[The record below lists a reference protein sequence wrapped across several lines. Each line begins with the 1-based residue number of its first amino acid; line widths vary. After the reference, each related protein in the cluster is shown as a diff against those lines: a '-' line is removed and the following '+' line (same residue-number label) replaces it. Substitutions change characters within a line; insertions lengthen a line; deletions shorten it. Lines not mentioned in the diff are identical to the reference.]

1 MPGAVIYLVDDDL
14 EFRSLVGEYLGSL
27 GYAVREFASAEGA
40 PEALE
45 AETASGPRLVLSD
58 TRMARM
64 TGFELAARLRRR
76 WPELPIVLMS
86 AFGTRQIEEE
96 ALANGATAYL
106 DKPFPLSRVRDLI
119 QSLVRSE

>member
-1 MPGAVIYLVDDDL
+1 MPAALIYLVDDDL
-14 EFRSLVGEYLGSL
+14 EFRSLVGEYLGSI

-45 AETASGPRLVLSD
+45 AETAPGPRLVLSD

-64 TGFELAARLRRR
+64 TGFELTERLRRR
-76 WPELPIVLMS
+76 WPDLPIVLMS
-86 AFGTRQIEEE
+86 AFGTHQIERK
-96 ALANGATAYL
+96 ALAAGATAYL

-119 QSLVRSE
+119 QSLIDSK